1 MFELE
6 AAAASSRISSVP
18 TAEKILLL
26 VGLTLCA
33 VAVNPTVVAVPLI
46 IAFIWAKPPLKLYL
60 PIIGFNAVFV
70 GVGMIPLVW
79 NLTSSGIVAVPGGF
93 SNAALVWWRCVVAAS
108 GTLLFACTTPLSDI
122 ISWARRVHIPASL
135 TYVVQIM
142 YRMVGALWQTFV
154 GMREAAAQRLS
165 ERTFRTRMHSTGLI
179 GASLF
184 VVAFM
189 RARSMQ
195 EALELRADPLD
206 VKTFHSYVPAR
217 PARLVA
223 IALVLVATFCVGYVL

>member
-6 AAAASSRISSVP
+6 AAAASSPISRVP
-18 TAEKILLL
+18 TAEKMLLF
-26 VGLTLCA
+26 VGLTVCA

-46 IAFIWAKPPLKLYL
+46 ISFFWAKPPLKLYL
-60 PIIGFNAVFV
+60 PILGFNAVFV
-70 GVGMIPLVW
+70 GVGMLALVW
-79 NLTSSGIVAVPGGF
+79 NLTSHGIVYVPGGATHAV
-93 SNAALVWWRCVVAAS
+93 SVWWRCVVAAS

-122 ISWARRVHIPASL
+122 ISWARRVHVPVSL
-135 TYVVQIM
+135 TYVVQII
-142 YRMVGALWQTFV
+142 YRMVGALWQTAV
-154 GMREAAAQRLS
+154 NMRDATAQRLS
-165 ERTFRTRMHSTGLI
+165 ERTFSTRVHSTGLI

-206 VKTFHSYVPAR
+206 IKTFHSYAPAR
-217 PARLVA
+217 PKNLLLIGLLLVA
-223 IALVLVATFCVGYVL
+223 VIVVGVIV